1 MKVGILTYHR
11 AENYGALLQAYALKT
26 YLQSLGHDV
35 GFVDYWPDYHED
47 YFKIFTKKRFLEA
60 SLRGK
65 LVQIYYLFFW
75 GLIRKRRK
83 VNLQE
88 FMYKQLGLS
97 SKPKYRTK
105 EDVCDEFDVVFYGS
119 DQIWRK
125 QGMKSFPGFD
135 SWYWGA
141 DNVKAK
147 KVAYAASMG
156 NVNVDD
162 NDRTFIKACLNKFD
176 AISVREDSL
185 KKLLDSLAVSS
196 ELVIDPVFLL
206 DAKEWTKLISDVKPL
221 KDRYVLV
228 YNLLGNDETVRFAEK
243 LANDKNLKI
252 VEITKKYL
260 PFAVGGRYNYTA
272 SVEEFLSLIYHAD
285 YVVSN
290 SFHGVAFSIIFQKQ
304 FFAIGMG
311 NKADRVLSLL
321 NLLGLKER
329 YVNTRI
335 PIEKVDYCNIQS
347 SYLQRIMSSKLYLKD
362 KNDEVRLTENNI

>member
-26 YLQSLGHDV
+26 YLQSLGHEV
-35 GFVDYWPDYHED
+35 GFVDYWPDYHEE
-47 YFKIFTKKRFLEA
+47 YFKIFSKKRFHEA

-75 GLIRKRRK
+75 GIIRKRRK
-83 VNLQE
+83 ANLQE

-105 EDVCDEFDVVFYGS
+105 DDICDEFDVVFYGS

-206 DAKEWTKLISDVKPL
+206 DAKEWIKLTSDVKPL

-228 YNLLGNDETVRFAEK
+228 YNLLGNDETVRFAENLVK
-243 LANDKNLKI
+243 EKNLKI
-252 VEITKKYL
+252 IEITKKYKF
-260 PFAVGGRYNYTA
+260 FALSNRYNYTA
-272 SVEEFLSLIYHAD
+272 SVEDFLSLIYHAD

-290 SFHGVAFSIIFQKQ
+290 SFHGVALSIIFKKQ
-304 FFAIGMG
+304 FFATGMG
-311 NKADRVLSLL
+311 HKADRVLSLL
-321 NLLGLKER
+321 SLLNLRER
-329 YVNTRI
+329 YVNKTYPDKIINYRI
-335 PIEKVDYCNIQS
+335 VES
-347 SYLQRIMSSKLYLKD
+347 SFNEILSSSKFFIKKSL
-362 KNDEVRLTENNI
+362 EI